1 MSEKPRL
8 FLSHIHEEA
17 ALARVLQKWT
27 EDSFPGQ
34 CTVFV
39 SSDDKSIKKGSKW
52 LDEIGNALTEARAL
66 VVLCS
71 PNSLQRPWINFET
84 GFGYARKLP
93 VFPVCHSGQRL
104 GTLPRP
110 LGDFH
115 GFEIGRDVKFC
126 NDFLAGIA
134 EPLGFP
140 KALPIDGAKMMA
152 EITKALPKY
161 GREQAGRAQSV
172 DKDSG
177 ETLEPECEK
186 ILELARHMEK
196 FTTNDAASCLGMHW
210 DKPDQKQDVMYFMEV
225 LFDEKLIEGTGMQNI
240 LDDTWTAWPEFRL
253 SSKGRKRMHVRR
265 RRKSNAEHS

>member
-34 CTVFV
+34 CAVFV

-52 LDEIGNALTEARAL
+52 LDEIGNALKEARAL

-84 GFGYARKLP
+84 GFGFARELP

-104 GTLPRP
+104 GGLPRP

-115 GFEIGRDVKFC
+115 GFEIGQDAKFC
-126 NDFLAGIA
+126 NDFLTGIG

-140 KALPIDGAKMMA
+140 KAPPIDSAKMMA
-152 EITKALPKY
+152 ELTEALPKY
-161 GREQAGRAQSV
+161 DRKQAVKPQPVG
-172 DKDSG
+172 KDAG
-177 ETLEPECEK
+177 ENLPRECEK
-186 ILELARHMEK
+186 ILKELASDGDS
-196 FTTNDAASCLGMHW
+196 FTASDVMSCLGLYGQS
-210 DKPDQKQDVMYFMEV
+210 QKAVYFIDI
-225 LFDEKLIEGTGMQNI
+225 LLGKALIEREGMVVDI
-240 LDDTWTAWPEFRL
+240 GFGVEEERFTL
-253 SSKGRKRMHVRR
+253 SRKGREWLFAPAARNK
-265 RRKSNAEHS
+265 

>member
-52 LDEIGNALTEARAL
+52 LDEIGDALTEARAL

-104 GTLPRP
+104 GELPRP

-115 GFEIGRDVKFC
+115 GFEIGRDAKFC
-126 NDFLAGIA
+126 NDFLTGIGK
-134 EPLGFP
+134 PLGFP
-140 KALPIDGAKMMA
+140 KAPRIDSKTMMA
-152 EITKALPKY
+152 EINASLPQQSAAQISGNKQAHGVPPVKTDEDISAGCKKVLNMIGNERFANGSPRTRALIARLEGEMTPQQVY
-161 GREQAGRAQSV
+161 HYLDVLV
-172 DKDSG
+172 DEG
-177 ETLEPECEK
+177 
-186 ILELARHMEK
+186 
-196 FTTNDAASCLGMHW
+196 
-210 DKPDQKQDVMYFMEV
+210 
-225 LFDEKLIEGTGMQNI
+225 LIEI
-240 LDDTWTAWPEFRL
+240 SEFDNETCLVTIKGGRRL
-253 SSKGRKRMHVRR
+253 WG
-265 RRKSNAEHS
+265 

>member
-1 MSEKPRL
+1 MSKKPRL

-17 ALARVLQKWT
+17 ALAGVLQRWT

-84 GFGYARKLP
+84 GFGFARDLP

-110 LGDFH
+110 LGDFT
-115 GFEIGRDVKFC
+115 GFEIGQDAKFC
-126 NDFLAGIA
+126 NAFLAGIA

-140 KALPIDGAKMMA
+140 KAPPIDGAKMMA
-152 EITKALPKY
+152 EITDALLQIRQKQKAIQPQTKSVVEEAKRNLPE
-161 GREQAGRAQSV
+161 G
-172 DKDSG
+172 
-177 ETLEPECEK
+177 CEK
-186 ILELARHMEK
+186 ILRFMKSGYVQGEYIPS
-196 FTTNDAASCLGMHW
+196 FCIPAALPSTPSGAVWAFVGML
-210 DKPDQKQDVMYFMEV
+210 KERG
-225 LFDEKLIEGTGMQNI
+225 LIENAGGYYYLT
-240 LDDTWTAWPEFRL
+240 P
-253 SSKGRKRMHVRR
+253 KGDKWSRR
-265 RRKSNAEHS
+265 DKWLG

>member
-34 CTVFV
+34 CAVFV

-52 LDEIGNALTEARAL
+52 LDEIGNALKEARAL

-84 GFGYARKLP
+84 GFGYARELP

-104 GTLPRP
+104 GELPRP
-110 LGDFH
+110 LGDFI
-115 GFEIGRDVKFC
+115 GFEIGQDAKFC
-126 NDFLAGIA
+126 NDFLKGVGKS
-134 EPLGFP
+134 LGFP
-140 KALPIDGAKMMA
+140 KAPPIDSTKMMA
-152 EITKALPKY
+152 ELTKALPRY
-161 GREQAGRAQSV
+161 GREQAGKGQSV

-177 ETLEPECEK
+177 ENLRPECEK
-186 ILELARHMEK
+186 ILKLVLHAR
-196 FTTNDAASCLGMHW
+196 TGTVTINDVASCLGMSL
-210 DKPDQKQDVMYFMEV
+210 DKQVQKQKVIFFMEI
-225 LFDEKLIEGTGMQNI
+225 LLKKKLIEGAGMQNI
-240 LDDTWTAWPEFRL
+240 LDDTLMGWSEFRL
-253 SSKGRKRMHVRR
+253 SSEGREWSDAAAWK
-265 RRKSNAEHS
+265 